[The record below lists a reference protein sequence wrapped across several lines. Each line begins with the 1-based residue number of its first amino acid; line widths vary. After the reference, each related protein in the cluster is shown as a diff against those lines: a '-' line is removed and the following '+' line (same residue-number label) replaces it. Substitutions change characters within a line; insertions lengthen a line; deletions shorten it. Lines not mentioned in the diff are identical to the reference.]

1 MSEPKN
7 LRPEKEVT
15 KTSSMEKQIE
25 LSRQKDSE
33 LVRGVFKFYEVPG
46 GILEFMYR
54 KYKGD
59 SPQLY
64 KMQDNKVYTIPLGV
78 AKHINND
85 CWYPTHE
92 YSVDENGKP
101 IQRAAIKNKRCG
113 FQSLDFMD
121 MEEYDR
127 GGQQI
132 IQVKNMAIEG

>member
-1 MSEPKN
+1 MSQAKN
-7 LRPEKEVT
+7 LKPEQEIKETIT
-15 KTSSMEKQIE
+15 KKDYEIE
-25 LSRQKDSE
+25 RKKDRE
-33 LVRGVFKFYEVPG
+33 LVRGVFKFYEVPN

-59 SPQLY
+59 SPELY
-64 KMQDNKVYTIPLGV
+64 SMKDNHIYTIPLGV

-92 YSVDENGKP
+92 YTVDENSKP
-101 IQRAAIKNKRCG
+101 IQRVATKNKRCG

-121 MEEYDR
+121 TEEYDR